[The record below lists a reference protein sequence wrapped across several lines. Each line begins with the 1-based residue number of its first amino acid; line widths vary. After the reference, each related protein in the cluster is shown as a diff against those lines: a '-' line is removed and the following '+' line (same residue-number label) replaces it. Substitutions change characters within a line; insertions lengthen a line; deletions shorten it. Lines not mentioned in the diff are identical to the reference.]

1 MQIVKNKF
9 KNIRNEHFKSIVSLK
24 QPKNLYREL
33 TSSRFISNFKNMRKP
48 ETYKCSDKR
57 CKICQNDLNETIIH
71 NVKCSQYQ
79 MVKFGKFAEKLTT
92 TQSMSYII

>member
-1 MQIVKNKF
+1 
-9 KNIRNEHFKSIVSLK
+9 
-24 QPKNLYREL
+24 
-33 TSSRFISNFKNMRKP
+33 MRKP

-92 TQSMSYII
+92 TQSMSYIIWNVKGVTKKKHISGKQ